1 MLAIPITYAY
11 TKEALKKVNPE
22 KLATY
27 GPQYEAKQS
36 KNTAQYVWT
45 PLCVNKYK

>member
-11 TKEALKKVNPE
+11 TKEAIKKANQE

-27 GPQYEAKQS
+27 GTQYEANQS
-36 KNTAQYVWT
+36 KAKTQHNMFGHHYA
-45 PLCVNKYK
+45 

>member
-11 TKEALKKVNPE
+11 TKEAIKKANPE

-27 GPQYEAKQS
+27 GTQYEAKQKHS
-36 KNTAQYVWT
+36 TICLDTTMRKQIQIT
-45 PLCVNKYK
+45 